1 MADNNDPPFKRKLLA
16 VLVSSLFVAL
26 VLPRAPPE
34 ASSREVAV
42 STWRDDH
49 GQHAQHSDHTH
60 EEEPASNDVTIA
72 LSGVQSNVEQTR
84 LLPGISVPLVNV
96 EPALHHA

>member
-34 ASSREVAV
+34 ASSRKWP
-42 STWRDDH
+42 SPH
-49 GQHAQHSDHTH
+49 GAMTG
-60 EEEPASNDVTIA
+60 ASSATFR
-72 LSGVQSNVEQTR
+72 SH
-84 LLPGISVPLVNV
+84 P
-96 EPALHHA
+96 